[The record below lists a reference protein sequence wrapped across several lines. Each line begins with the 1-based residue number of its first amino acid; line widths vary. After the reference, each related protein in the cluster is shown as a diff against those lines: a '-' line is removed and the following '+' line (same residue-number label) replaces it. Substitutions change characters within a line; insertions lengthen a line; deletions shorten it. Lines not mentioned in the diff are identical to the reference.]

1 MAQVLPS
8 LRVLLTR
15 PQGDGTDEWAAAL
28 RAAGAQ
34 VLAFPTLTVVPPNSW
49 AAVDAALDRLESYDL
64 LIFTSQTTVDF
75 LLGRMAGRRFP
86 PGLRAA
92 IAAVGPATARA
103 IEKGGGSVTLLPAD
117 NRQEGLLEALRP
129 VAAGKRAL
137 LPMAAGG
144 RALLAETLRA
154 WGCEVDVV
162 TVYGTRPRADL
173 GMPPAFDAAIFAS
186 PSALRA
192 YLAGVGAA
200 SLAGKI
206 VAVIGPTTANEAA
219 ANGISVVLAA
229 SPDIAAIIAAI
240 AEQRNHQGVH

>member
-15 PQGDGTDEWAAAL
+15 PQGDGSDEWAAAL
-28 RAAGAQ
+28 HAAGAT
-34 VLAFPTLTVVPPNSW
+34 VLAFPTLAVVPPESW
-49 AAVDAALDRLESYDL
+49 DAVDSALARLPSYDF

-75 LLGRMAGRRFP
+75 LLGRMAGQRFP
-86 PGLRAA
+86 PALRAA

-103 IEKGGGSVTLLPAD
+103 IEKGGGSVALLPAD

-129 VAAGKRAL
+129 VAAGKRVL
-137 LPMAAGG
+137 LPMATGG

-162 TVYGTRPRADL
+162 AVYGTRPRADL
-173 GMPPAFDAAIFAS
+173 GVPPPFDAAIFAS

-192 YLAGVGAA
+192 YLAAVGAA
-200 SLAGKI
+200 SLAGKT

-219 ANGISVVLAA
+219 AHGISAAVAA
-229 SPDIAAIIAAI
+229 SPDIEAIIEAI
-240 AEQRNHQGVH
+240 ASQRNHQGVH